1 MAHGDSA
8 WLMVTHHDQLWMIV
22 TDGDSSWLIE
32 SYDDSYRPIV
42 THGDYKSWEM
52 KADDPHPNP
61 SLTLTLVSP

>member
-1 MAHGDSA
+1 MKADDPPNPHGDSSG
-8 WLMVTHHDQLWMIV
+8 LIV

-32 SYDDSYRPIV
+32 SYGDSYRRIV